1 MSLIPAL
8 IIALAAQ
15 NAAPKPIPMRKV
27 EVKPAGL
34 SLEIPKAWKLNPKE
48 ANTAISARVPI
59 EGSKVVG
66 RLEAGYVLID
76 GTDSDAYSRAQ
87 TELLTGSGFK
97 VDRQWTVDVMGKPFV
112 FTKSS
117 KDNETIVR
125 GVFFREIESKLF
137 VKLSAPSDVFEKVE
151 PVLANVLSTLKDI
164 KVVAAKKDVVP
175 QEKQIPITPNYPGKL
190 TKLPVKHP
198 VLVNGTNL
206 FLLMPRGGVP
216 ERLSDTSVS
225 VTVPGLALPVFVD
238 VLTVKDSDIAKVF
251 FTKPAETLKLF
262 KGSVQ
267 RIDRLDK
274 PRVDM
279 QQRRWII
286 RKGASAKTG
295 KDMMMIDGMVA
306 GAAEE
311 YLYLS
316 FQSND
321 PARFAAEEK
330 TLINFANSIKL
341 ELKK

>member
-1 MSLIPAL
+1 
-8 IIALAAQ
+8 
-15 NAAPKPIPMRKV
+15 
-27 EVKPAGL
+27 
-34 SLEIPKAWKLNPKE
+34 
-48 ANTAISARVPI
+48 
-59 EGSKVVG
+59 
-66 RLEAGYVLID
+66 
-76 GTDSDAYSRAQ
+76 
-87 TELLTGSGFK
+87 
-97 VDRQWTVDVMGKPFV
+97 MGKPFV

-164 KVVAAKKDVVP
+164 KVVAAKRDVVP

-206 FLLMPRGGVP
+206 FLLMPKGVVP

-330 TLINFANSIKL
+330 ALINFANSIKL